1 MNAGA
6 VVLVQLYLWLAA
18 LAGLFVVHQMVAAR
32 GPWQPLNRR
41 FLFGLRVTIMLFAG
55 RVLLLLTGI
64 AAFRILVLLAAALI
78 PLAVLLLTEGLLR
91 RHAPVAFKVVIA
103 TGTVVFGIGAL
114 WYGDSI
120 DPARL
125 YGLLAF
131 QTLGFGLS
139 GYLVLTRDRAGL
151 GPQENRMVGRLGL
164 SLILLVPMAAGDF
177 LLLELAL
184 PVQFSALA
192 VLVLCWLAVSLG
204 RPQLGHRA
212 TLAVLGK
219 VIAASFLSAL
229 VVAQV
234 AGLDRAGLVL
244 VAAVLLATFLA
255 VSLIIDA
262 RNGQHADASLG
273 LLQYLAKSRAED
285 PLEFLRGLQNH
296 PQVDAA
302 IVIREDALAGLSP
315 DVLTR
320 IFHVAPVLQKSA
332 PPALGQT
339 ADDHIAFLFDR
350 FAATHILN
358 VSDSP
363 RLMIALSLP
372 SLGTAP
378 HADLELQ
385 VVQRMAYLLAQ
396 QKGGMVDE

>member
-41 FLFGLRVTIMLFAG
+41 FLFGLRVTILLFAG

-103 TGTVVFGIGAL
+103 TGTVVFGIGAP

-164 SLILLVPMAAGDF
+164 SLILLVPMAA
-177 LLLELAL
+177 AI
-184 PVQFSALA
+184 SC
-192 VLVLCWLAVSLG
+192 CWRWHCRCSSRRL
-204 RPQLGHRA
+204 QCWC
-212 TLAVLGK
+212 
-219 VIAASFLSAL
+219 F
-229 VVAQV
+229 
-234 AGLDRAGLVL
+234 AGWRSV
-244 VAAVLLATFLA
+244 
-255 VSLIIDA
+255 
-262 RNGQHADASLG
+262 
-273 LLQYLAKSRAED
+273 
-285 PLEFLRGLQNH
+285 
-296 PQVDAA
+296 
-302 IVIREDALAGLSP
+302 
-315 DVLTR
+315 
-320 IFHVAPVLQKSA
+320 
-332 PPALGQT
+332 
-339 ADDHIAFLFDR
+339 
-350 FAATHILN
+350 
-358 VSDSP
+358 
-363 RLMIALSLP
+363 
-372 SLGTAP
+372 
-378 HADLELQ
+378 
-385 VVQRMAYLLAQ
+385 
-396 QKGGMVDE
+396 